1 METKLWFLRYL
12 CLFGIRFLGVTFT
25 LVPPV
30 KPDYTVDEYKV
41 DLTEAVSI
49 FLHTNTSSGAGAGTS
64 D

>member
-49 FLHTNTSSGAGAGTS
+49 FFTH
-64 D
+64 